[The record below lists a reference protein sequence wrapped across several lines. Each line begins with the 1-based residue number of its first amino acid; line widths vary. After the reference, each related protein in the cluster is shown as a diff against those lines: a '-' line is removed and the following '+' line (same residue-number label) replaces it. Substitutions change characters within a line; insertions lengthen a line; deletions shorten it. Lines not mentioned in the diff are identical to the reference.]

1 MDTACDVCRFDSGKQ
16 SESIAMST
24 DINGMHD
31 SNPGSLSTSELL
43 IALGLSLASPLL
55 LILALMWR

>member
-1 MDTACDVCRFDSGKQ
+1 
-16 SESIAMST
+16 MST

-31 SNPGSLSTSELL
+31 SNPGSLSTREKL
-43 IALGLSLASPLL
+43 IGLGLSLASPLL